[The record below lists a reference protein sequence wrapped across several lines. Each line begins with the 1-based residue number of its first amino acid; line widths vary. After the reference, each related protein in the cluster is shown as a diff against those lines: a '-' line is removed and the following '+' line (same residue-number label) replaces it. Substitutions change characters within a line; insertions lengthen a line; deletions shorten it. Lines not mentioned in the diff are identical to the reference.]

1 MSHTFRPVARIM
13 VASAAILLVPLV
25 HSVPASADSPVH
37 DAVETHRDS
46 VPVADGVTL
55 ESFDRWAADGWL
67 QADAI
72 TVDLMA
78 DVSVD
83 YAYSGEVA
91 STAPMSEH
99 IREYPD
105 AVAAINGDFF
115 DINNTDAPLGVG
127 IHDSELVTSPEAGHT
142 NAVALSADG
151 LGSILQVEFEG
162 SVTLPDGEHEL
173 AALNTS
179 TLAEDTIG
187 EYTTLWGDADRARVV
202 GDSDEVFEV
211 TVSDGVV
218 TSVSDA
224 PGAGPVSEG
233 SFVLLGRERGAD
245 VLSRLEVGDEVVA
258 EYSPRTD
265 DGQPLRTAVG
275 GNQLLI
281 VDGELQQHPDN
292 GYAPRA
298 AVGFSSDGSVMYLM
312 TVDGRQA
319 GAEGVTVNDM
329 AELMAELGAHNAL
342 NIDGGGS
349 ATLLARKPGSEE
361 PAIVNSPSDG
371 TERPVPNGLVVS
383 ASPGSGS
390 VSGYTVSSAMD
401 PGLAP
406 GDAPMAGGT
415 PERVFPGLTRSLTAV
430 GYDETYGPAVG
441 DPTWWS
447 LNPLVGD
454 VDDEG
459 LFTARHS
466 GTTRVAATDSTAF
479 GHYDVT
485 VLGPLARITSSD
497 ERVGL
502 ADEAA
507 VGHFGVIGYDSAGY
521 SAPVD
526 PGDVT
531 LDYDSNVFDITPD
544 AEGFVVEALV
554 ADAAGL
560 VTVDV
565 DGHETTVAVTVGL
578 SEEPVADFEDAD
590 TWSFSA
596 ARADGHLES
605 VPGHTGDALGMVYD
619 FTQDTATRAA
629 YATPEAP
636 ISVPGQPQSFSM
648 WIDGSGDGEWPTLQ
662 FADATGAALLL
673 RSEYVTWEGW
683 RQVRFE
689 VPPGTA
695 YPLTLTRIYVAEVD
709 ATASYH
715 GRLGFDE
722 LVAEVPPEVDTP
734 DTPPQVDPTYV
745 SEVTDSAW
753 RFAVMSDA
761 QFVAADPDS
770 DIVKAARRTLAEIK
784 EADPDLLIVNGDLV
798 DEGSPADL
806 AFARR
811 ILAEELGDDLDWVYV
826 PGNHEV
832 MGGDIDN
839 FIDEFGEAHRTFDHK
854 GTRFITLDTSGLSVR
869 TGGFEQMTML
879 REQLD
884 AAATDPTVNS
894 VVVVSHVPPRD
905 PLPQAGSQ
913 LGDRKD
919 ALIVEKWLSD
929 FAVHTGK
936 GIGFVGGHVGVFHA
950 SHVDGVP
957 YVINGNSGKSPAA
970 GPEAG
975 GFTGWTEFG
984 VTPVS
989 TVKQLLRKLFPYSM
1003 GPQDW
1008 LRAATRVRVDDV
1020 TVTAPET
1027 LAGGEYGQVETL
1039 LTQDGAELPLTYPMS
1054 ADWSDSDG
1062 VYIGTQAPEENGYHA
1077 WFDPGTGRLTAVEA
1091 GTVTLTVT
1099 VNGVTRSVEVVVT

>member
-1 MSHTFRPVARIM
+1 M
-13 VASAAILLVPLV
+13 
-25 HSVPASADSPVH
+25 
-37 DAVETHRDS
+37 
-46 VPVADGVTL
+46 
-55 ESFDRWAADGWL
+55 
-67 QADAI
+67 
-72 TVDLMA
+72 
-78 DVSVD
+78 
-83 YAYSGEVA
+83 
-91 STAPMSEH
+91 
-99 IREYPD
+99 
-105 AVAAINGDFF
+105 
-115 DINNTDAPLGVG
+115 
-127 IHDSELVTSPEAGHT
+127 
-142 NAVALSADG
+142 
-151 LGSILQVEFEG
+151 
-162 SVTLPDGEHEL
+162 
-173 AALNTS
+173 
-179 TLAEDTIG
+179 
-187 EYTTLWGDADRARVV
+187 
-202 GDSDEVFEV
+202 
-211 TVSDGVV
+211 
-218 TSVSDA
+218 
-224 PGAGPVSEG
+224 
-233 SFVLLGRERGAD
+233 
-245 VLSRLEVGDEVVA
+245 
-258 EYSPRTD
+258 
-265 DGQPLRTAVG
+265 
-275 GNQLLI
+275 
-281 VDGELQQHPDN
+281 
-292 GYAPRA
+292 
-298 AVGFSSDGSVMYLM
+298 
-312 TVDGRQA
+312 
-319 GAEGVTVNDM
+319 
-329 AELMAELGAHNAL
+329 
-342 NIDGGGS
+342 
-349 ATLLARKPGSEE
+349 
-361 PAIVNSPSDG
+361 
-371 TERPVPNGLVVS
+371 
-383 ASPGSGS
+383 
-390 VSGYTVSSAMD
+390 
-401 PGLAP
+401 
-406 GDAPMAGGT
+406 
-415 PERVFPGLTRSLTAV
+415 
-430 GYDETYGPAVG
+430 
-441 DPTWWS
+441 
-447 LNPLVGD
+447 
-454 VDDEG
+454 
-459 LFTARHS
+459 
-466 GTTRVAATDSTAF
+466 
-479 GHYDVT
+479 
-485 VLGPLARITSSD
+485 
-497 ERVGL
+497 
-502 ADEAA
+502 
-507 VGHFGVIGYDSAGY
+507 
-521 SAPVD
+521 
-526 PGDVT
+526 
-531 LDYDSNVFDITPD
+531 
-544 AEGFVVEALV
+544 
-554 ADAAGL
+554 
-560 VTVDV
+560 
-565 DGHETTVAVTVGL
+565 
-578 SEEPVADFEDAD
+578 
-590 TWSFSA
+590 
-596 ARADGHLES
+596 
-605 VPGHTGDALGMVYD
+605 
-619 FTQDTATRAA
+619 
-629 YATPEAP
+629 
-636 ISVPGQPQSFSM
+636 
-648 WIDGSGDGEWPTLQ
+648 
-662 FADATGAALLL
+662 
-673 RSEYVTWEGW
+673 
-683 RQVRFE
+683 
-689 VPPGTA
+689 
-695 YPLTLTRIYVAEVD
+695 
-709 ATASYH
+709 
-715 GRLGFDE
+715 
-722 LVAEVPPEVDTP
+722 
-734 DTPPQVDPTYV
+734 